1 MQTEFFSINYNK
13 MKITKEQIDN
23 VNAVLSVSIEKA
35 DYSQKV
41 ENALNNYKKNAS
53 VPGFRKGHIPMG
65 MIRKQYGRAIQV
77 DEINKL
83 IQEAIHNYITSEKL
97 DILGNPLPKQTD
109 VNWDADTLV
118 FDFEI
123 GLAPKFEVNLS
134 PKDGFTLYEI
144 TPTKE
149 DIQEQVERI
158 LAEQGELVPAQK
170 IGEKSHITGTFF
182 NEAINID
189 KNYSFDASKLSKQ
202 GLKSLEGKQ
211 VGDQVQLQ
219 TKDLFVDAHI
229 LMHALGVSHDEVHHL
244 DIEVTFTIETIQDIK
259 SAELNEDFFKKI
271 APNGEVNSED
281 ELKAKIEEGLK
292 NQFEAYANQQFL
304 DNVTNTLVDETQIE
318 LPEAF
323 LKRWLRTAG
332 EKELTEEEAEKEFE
346 RSQKGL
352 RYQLIESKIV
362 NENNLNI
369 SNEELNAFAED
380 AVKNYFRNYGI
391 AEPTDEQVKGFTA
404 NILKNRNEVDRL
416 YRELLGKKLLDF
428 YKQTAK
434 VNKKTVTFKE
444 FEEIEF
450 SK

>member
-1 MQTEFFSINYNK
+1 
-13 MKITKEQIDN
+13 
-23 VNAVLSVSIEKA
+23 
-35 DYSQKV
+35 
-41 ENALNNYKKNAS
+41 
-53 VPGFRKGHIPMG
+53 
-65 MIRKQYGRAIQV
+65 
-77 DEINKL
+77 
-83 IQEAIHNYITSEKL
+83 
-97 DILGNPLPKQTD
+97 
-109 VNWDADTLV
+109 
-118 FDFEI
+118 
-123 GLAPKFEVNLS
+123 
-134 PKDGFTLYEI
+134 
-144 TPTKE
+144 
-149 DIQEQVERI
+149 
-158 LAEQGELVPAQK
+158 
-170 IGEKSHITGTFF
+170 
-182 NEAINID
+182 
-189 KNYSFDASKLSKQ
+189 
-202 GLKSLEGKQ
+202 
-211 VGDQVQLQ
+211 
-219 TKDLFVDAHI
+219 
-229 LMHALGVSHDEVHHL
+229 MHALGVSHDEVHHL
-244 DIEVTFTIETIQDIK
+244 DIEVTFTIEAIQDIK

>member
-97 DILGNPLPKQTD
+97 DILGNPLPKQID

-158 LAEQGELVPAQK
+158 LAEQGELVPAEK

-182 NEAINID
+182 NEARNID

-244 DIEVTFTIETIQDIK
+244 DIEVTFTIEVIQDIK

-380 AVKNYFRNYGI
+380 AVKNYFKNYGI

>member
-1 MQTEFFSINYNK
+1 

-158 LAEQGELVPAQK
+158 LAEQGELVPAEK

-182 NEAINID
+182 NEARNID

-244 DIEVTFTIETIQDIK
+244 DIEVTFTIEAIQDIK

-271 APNGEVNSED
+271 APNGEVNSE
-281 ELKAKIEEGLK
+281 
-292 NQFEAYANQQFL
+292 
-304 DNVTNTLVDETQIE
+304 
-318 LPEAF
+318 
-323 LKRWLRTAG
+323 
-332 EKELTEEEAEKEFE
+332 
-346 RSQKGL
+346 S
-352 RYQLIESKIV
+352 
-362 NENNLNI
+362 
-369 SNEELNAFAED
+369 
-380 AVKNYFRNYGI
+380 
-391 AEPTDEQVKGFTA
+391 
-404 NILKNRNEVDRL
+404 
-416 YRELLGKKLLDF
+416 
-428 YKQTAK
+428 
-434 VNKKTVTFKE
+434 
-444 FEEIEF
+444 
-450 SK
+450 

>member
-1 MQTEFFSINYNK
+1 

-41 ENALNNYKKNAS
+41 ENALNNYRKNAS
-53 VPGFRKGHIPMG
+53 IPGFRKGHIPMG
-65 MIRKQYGRAIQV
+65 MIRKQYGRAVQV

-83 IQEAIHNYITSEKL
+83 LQEAIHNYITSEKL

-109 VNWDADTLV
+109 VDWEAETLT
-118 FDFEI
+118 FNFEL
-123 GLAPKFEVNLS
+123 GLAPKFELNLA

-149 DIQEQVERI
+149 DIEEQLERI
-158 LAEQGELVPAQK
+158 LTEQGDLIPAEK
-170 IGEKSHITGTFF
+170 ISKNSQITGTFF
-182 NEAINID
+182 NEAKNID
-189 KNYSFDASKLSKQ
+189 KNYSFDAHQLSQQ
-202 GLKSLEGKQ
+202 GFKALENKQ
-211 VGDQVQLQ
+211 VGDQIQLQ
-219 TKDLFVDAHI
+219 TKDLFSDAHM
-229 LMHALGVSHDEVHHL
+229 LMYALGVSHDEVHHL
-244 DIEVTFTIETIQDIK
+244 EIEVTFTIEDIK
-259 SAELNEDFFKKI
+259 DVKLAEINEEFFKKI
-271 APNGEVNSED
+271 APNGEVKTEE
-281 ELKAKIEEGLK
+281 ELRAKIEEGLK
-292 NQFEAYANQQFL
+292 NQYETYANQQFL
-304 DNVTNTLVDETQIE
+304 DNVTNTLVEETTFE

-352 RYQLIESKIV
+352 RYQLIEGKIV
-362 NENNLNI
+362 NENNLNV
-369 SNEELNAFAED
+369 SNEELRAFTED
-380 AVKNYFRNYGI
+380 AVRNYFRNFGVT
-391 AEPTDEQVKGFTA
+391 EPTEEQVKSFTA
-404 NILKNRNEVDRL
+404 NILKNNNEVDRL

-434 VNKKTVTFKE
+434 INKKAVTFKE
-444 FEEIEF
+444 FEEIEL